1 MIVERQNKGAKD
13 MIVYDIVLN
22 GEIKE
27 TIKPRKN
34 RLKEIYAFMLEQ
46 SKLMKAKY
54 GDNVKIKG
62 RMVY

>member
-1 MIVERQNKGAKD
+1 MH

-27 TIKPRKN
+27 TIKPRK
-34 RLKEIYAFMLEQ
+34 RSLKEIYAYMLEQ

-62 RMVY
+62 RMIY

>member
-1 MIVERQNKGAKD
+1 MAMVV
-13 MIVYDIVLN
+13 VYDIVVN

-27 TIKPRKN
+27 TIKPRKE

-46 SKLMKAKY
+46 TKLMKAKY
-54 GDNVKIKG
+54 GDTVKIKG

>member
-1 MIVERQNKGAKD
+1 

-34 RLKEIYAFMLEQ
+34 RLKEIYAFMLDQ

>member
-1 MIVERQNKGAKD
+1 L
-13 MIVYDIVLN
+13 IVYDIVLN

-54 GDNVKIKG
+54 GENVKIKG